1 MSVNWTVGVDDVLAL
16 AHHRELIQAVI
27 GDLGHPDVGIGR
39 REGVRRRE
47 GATAGQRVVEGAL
60 ARIGQ
65 SDESEAFH
73 TRRRLST
80 GGQLPLSSVTDVTA
94 APSAP
99 STVGGDKV
107 AAERAFSKSILVSAV
122 RCTLTYVLI
131 PFVFPIIGFGTGV
144 GPWIGVPIGVAA
156 IIANAVSIRRF
167 HRADHKWKWPMS
179 AINVG
184 IIGLLVVLVAVDL
197 TNL

>member
-1 MSVNWTVGVDDVLAL
+1 M
-16 AHHRELIQAVI
+16 
-27 GDLGHPDVGIGR
+27 
-39 REGVRRRE
+39 
-47 GATAGQRVVEGAL
+47 
-60 ARIGQ
+60 
-65 SDESEAFH
+65 
-73 TRRRLST
+73 
-80 GGQLPLSSVTDVTA
+80 TDVTTSPSSA
-94 APSAP
+94 ASRPVDATAS
-99 STVGGDKV
+99 
-107 AAERAFSKSILVSAV
+107 AERAFSKSIAVSAI

-156 IIANAVSIRRF
+156 IIANIVSIRRF
-167 HRADHKWKWPMS
+167 HRADHKWKWPMT

>member
-1 MSVNWTVGVDDVLAL
+1 M
-16 AHHRELIQAVI
+16 
-27 GDLGHPDVGIGR
+27 
-39 REGVRRRE
+39 
-47 GATAGQRVVEGAL
+47 
-60 ARIGQ
+60 
-65 SDESEAFH
+65 
-73 TRRRLST
+73 
-80 GGQLPLSSVTDVTA
+80 TDVTTPPARA
-94 APSAP
+94 A
-99 STVGGDKV
+99 STAADIDT
-107 AAERAFSKSILVSAV
+107 ASAERAFSKSILVSAV

-156 IIANAVSIRRF
+156 IIANVVSVRRF
-167 HRADHKWKWPMS
+167 HRADHKWKWPMT

>member
-1 MSVNWTVGVDDVLAL
+1 M
-16 AHHRELIQAVI
+16 
-27 GDLGHPDVGIGR
+27 
-39 REGVRRRE
+39 
-47 GATAGQRVVEGAL
+47 
-60 ARIGQ
+60 
-65 SDESEAFH
+65 
-73 TRRRLST
+73 
-80 GGQLPLSSVTDVTA
+80 TDVTA
-94 APSAP
+94 SPATTPTAPSG
-99 STVGGDKV
+99 T
-107 AAERAFSKSILVSAV
+107 AEQAQAESAFSKSILVSAV

-156 IIANAVSIRRF
+156 IIANVVSIRRF

-184 IIGLLVVLVAVDL
+184 IIVLLTILVAIDL